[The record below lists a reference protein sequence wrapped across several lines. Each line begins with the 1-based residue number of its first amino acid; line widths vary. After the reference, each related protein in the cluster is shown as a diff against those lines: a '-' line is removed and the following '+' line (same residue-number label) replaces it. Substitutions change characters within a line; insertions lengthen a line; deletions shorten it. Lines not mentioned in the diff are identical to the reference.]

1 VTSDRAVTS
10 GGAGPAD
17 VPGAASGPAAPGPVS
32 GPGAAS
38 GPARPASVKPDGEWL
53 RVHPASPFIRGW
65 VALAAIVFFFGRDI
79 FERMLQ
85 GRPLMDEVY
94 SGRVPFLIA
103 GGGLVLVLSVV
114 GFILTWYFTRY
125 QVAEGYV
132 RVNTGFLFK
141 QQRQAR
147 LDRVQAIDIV
157 QPLLARIFGLA
168 ELKFEVADAGESAVR
183 LAYLRV
189 ADARQLRATIL
200 ARAAGLEP
208 DPERPEAALPEA
220 PEYPVLSVPPSRLV
234 GSLLLSEQ
242 SFFVVLGAVAS
253 VVLSAVTDNRGFYF
267 YLIPAALGLA
277 AAYWG
282 SFNKGYNF
290 TAAISPDGIRLR
302 YGLLDTQA
310 QTLPPGRIQALKVT
324 QPPLWRIF
332 GWYRMQVNVAGYGG
346 PGSNGEGASRT
357 TLLPVGV
364 LADVMRML
372 SLVLPDPGTPDPLR
386 VFTAGLAGLA
396 PAGRPGPVGQ
406 PAAAVASGA
415 GEPDGGFVTSPRRVR
430 LLAPLGWRR
439 NGFTATDTALL
450 LRSGRLWRE
459 LVVVPHQRTQSMALH
474 QGPLARR
481 FRVADLVLHTTA
493 GPVSARLIQAGLDEA
508 RTLFDAQAAR
518 AREARKRQTSEQWLA
533 QVAPAVVG
541 PAETQS
547 ALVEPVETA
556 SAEAPDLA
564 PHQPEHQGRP
574 EHEGEPGHRQNH
586 QEGPQH
592 G

>member
-1 VTSDRAVTS
+1 
-10 GGAGPAD
+10 
-17 VPGAASGPAAPGPVS
+17 
-32 GPGAAS
+32 
-38 GPARPASVKPDGEWL
+38 VKPDGEWL

-65 VALAAIVFFFGRDI
+65 VALAAIGFFFGRDT
-79 FERMLQ
+79 FERLLQ
-85 GRPLMDEVY
+85 GRPLLDEMY
-94 SGRVPFLIA
+94 SGRVPFLLA
-103 GGGLVLVLSVV
+103 GGGLVLLLAVL
-114 GFILTWYFTRY
+114 GFIVTWYFTRY

-183 LAYLRV
+183 LAFLRID
-189 ADARQLRATIL
+189 DARQLRATIL

-208 DPERPEAALPEA
+208 DPERPDAALPEA
-220 PEYPVLSVPPSRLV
+220 PEITVLSVPPSRLI

-253 VVLSAVTDNRGFYF
+253 VVLSALTENRSFYF

-277 AAYWG
+277 AAYWQ
-282 SFNKGYNF
+282 SFTKGYNF

-310 QTLPPGRIQALKVT
+310 QTLPPGRIQALKVS

-346 PGSNGEGASRT
+346 PGNNGEASSRT

-372 SLVLPDPGTPDPLR
+372 SLVIPDPGTPDPAR
-386 VFTAGLAGLA
+386 VFAAGLTGLA
-396 PAGRPGPVGQ
+396 PAGTLS
-406 PAAAVASGA
+406 AAPGA
-415 GEPDGGFVTSPRRVR
+415 GSAAGSRSTAPDGGDPDGGFVTSPRRVR

-439 NGFTATDTALL
+439 NGFAATDTALL
-450 LRSGRLWRE
+450 IRSGRLWRE

-493 GPVSARLIQAGLDEA
+493 GPVSPRVIQASLDEA
-508 RTLFDAQAAR
+508 RALFEAQAAR
-518 AREARKRQTSEQWLA
+518 AREARKRQTSEQWLR
-533 QVAPAVVG
+533 QVAP
-541 PAETQS
+541 
-547 ALVEPVETA
+547 
-556 SAEAPDLA
+556 
-564 PHQPEHQGRP
+564 HQDDNRLNQ
-574 EHEGEPGHRQNH
+574 
-586 QEGPQH
+586 QEGQQH

>member
-1 VTSDRAVTS
+1 VTSEHPATSDRPVT
-10 GGAGPAD
+10 AD
-17 VPGAASGPAAPGPVS
+17 HPVTAD
-32 GPGAAS
+32 G
-38 GPARPASVKPDGEWL
+38 ARPDSVKPDGEWL

-65 VALAAIVFFFGRDI
+65 VALAAIGFFFGRDT
-79 FERMLQ
+79 FERLLQ
-85 GRPLMDEVY
+85 GRPLLDEAY
-94 SGRVPFLIA
+94 SGRVPFLVA
-103 GGGLVLVLSVV
+103 GGGLVLVLSVL

-132 RVNTGFLFK
+132 RLNTGFLFK

-183 LAYLRV
+183 LAYLRIG
-189 ADARQLRATIL
+189 DARQLRATIL

-208 DPERPEAALPEA
+208 DPERPEEAPPEA
-220 PEYPVLSVPPSRLV
+220 PEFPVLSVPPSRLV

-253 VVLSAVTDNRGFYF
+253 VVLSAVTENRGFYF
-267 YLIPAALGLA
+267 YLIPAVLGLA

-310 QTLPPGRIQALKVT
+310 QTLPPGRIQALKIT

-346 PGSNGEGASRT
+346 PRSNGEGASRT

-364 LADVMRML
+364 LADVMSML
-372 SLVLPDPGTPDPLR
+372 SLVLPDPGTPDPGR
-386 VFTAGLAGLA
+386 VFAAGLTGIA
-396 PAGRPGPVGQ
+396 PSSRKVPARR
-406 PAAAVASGA
+406 PAAAPASGA
-415 GEPDGGFVTSPRRVR
+415 GEAATAVEPDGGFVTSPRRVR

-459 LVVVPHQRTQSMALH
+459 LVVVPHQRTQSMALQ

-481 FRVADLVLHTTA
+481 FRVADLILHTTA
-493 GPVSARLIQAGLDEA
+493 GPVSPRLIQADLDEA
-508 RTLFDAQAAR
+508 RTLFDAQAGR

-533 QVAPAVVG
+533 QVAPAVAVEH
-541 PAETQS
+541 PV
-547 ALVEPVETA
+547 VEPVETA
-556 SAEAPDLA
+556 PPETADPGMLDPQGTSDL
-564 PHQPEHQGRP
+564 PGQ
-574 EHEGEPGHRQNH
+574 PGHRQNL

>member
-1 VTSDRAVTS
+1 MTSDRAVTS
-10 GGAGPAD
+10 DGAGTA
-17 VPGAASGPAAPGPVS
+17 GGPAGGSAPAGD
-32 GPGAAS
+32 
-38 GPARPASVKPDGEWL
+38 GPAGQAAIKPDGEWL

-65 VALAAIVFFFGRDI
+65 VALAAIGFFFGRDT

-85 GRPLMDEVY
+85 GRPLMDEMY

-103 GGGLVLVLSVV
+103 GGGLVLVLSVL

-183 LAYLRV
+183 LAYLRID
-189 ADARQLRATIL
+189 DARQLRATIL

-208 DPERPEAALPEA
+208 DPERPEEALPEA
-220 PEYPVLSVPPSRLV
+220 PEFPVLSVPPSRLI

-253 VVLSAVTDNRGFYF
+253 VVLSTVTDNRGFYF

-310 QTLPPGRIQALKVT
+310 QTLPPGRIQALKMT

-346 PGSNGEGASRT
+346 RWQQRRGRLTHHASS
-357 TLLPVGV
+357 G
-364 LADVMRML
+364 
-372 SLVLPDPGTPDPLR
+372 
-386 VFTAGLAGLA
+386 
-396 PAGRPGPVGQ
+396 GRPGRCDEDARRWCSRTRERRIRHASLLPACPALLRPTPVPQDCRPPRGCR
-406 PAAAVASGA
+406 A
-415 GEPDGGFVTSPRRVR
+415 GEPDSGFVTSPRRVR

-450 LRSGRLWRE
+450 IRSGRLWRE

-493 GPVSARLIQAGLDEA
+493 GPVSPRLIQAGLDEA
-508 RTLFDAQAAR
+508 RALFDAQAAR

-533 QVAPAVVG
+533 QVAPAARPVV
-541 PAETQS
+541 PATGWI
-547 ALVEPVETA
+547 
-556 SAEAPDLA
+556 PD
-564 PHQPEHQGRP
+564 PSTHT
-574 EHEGEPGHRQNH
+574 
-586 QEGPQH
+586 QEGPNH

>member
-1 VTSDRAVTS
+1 MTSDRAVTS
-10 GGAGPAD
+10 DGAGTAGGPVGGNAPAGD
-17 VPGAASGPAAPGPVS
+17 GPAGQ
-32 GPGAAS
+32 
-38 GPARPASVKPDGEWL
+38 ASVKPDGEWL

-65 VALAAIVFFFGRDI
+65 VALAAIGFFFGRDT

-85 GRPLMDEVY
+85 GRPLMDEMY
-94 SGRVPFLIA
+94 SGRVPFLLA
-103 GGGLVLVLSVV
+103 GGGLVLVLSVL

-183 LAYLRV
+183 LAYLRID
-189 ADARQLRATIL
+189 DARQLRATIL

-208 DPERPEAALPEA
+208 DPERPEEALPEA
-220 PEYPVLSVPPSRLV
+220 PEFPVLSVPPSRLI

-242 SFFVVLGAVAS
+242 SFFVVVGAVAS
-253 VVLSAVTDNRGFYF
+253 VVLSTVTDNRGFYF

-364 LADVMRML
+364 LGDVMRML
-372 SLVLPDPGTPDPLR
+372 SLVLPDPGTPDPAR
-386 VFTAGLAGLA
+386 VFACRPDRHCSGRPARPRRAAGRRGGSRSRGTGQRVRHQSAPRAAAGSAGLA
-396 PAGRPGPVGQ
+396 PQ
-406 PAAAVASGA
+406 
-415 GEPDGGFVTSPRRVR
+415 R
-430 LLAPLGWRR
+430 LRC
-439 NGFTATDTALL
+439 
-450 LRSGRLWRE
+450 
-459 LVVVPHQRTQSMALH
+459 H
-474 QGPLARR
+474 
-481 FRVADLVLHTTA
+481 
-493 GPVSARLIQAGLDEA
+493 
-508 RTLFDAQAAR
+508 
-518 AREARKRQTSEQWLA
+518 
-533 QVAPAVVG
+533 
-541 PAETQS
+541 
-547 ALVEPVETA
+547 
-556 SAEAPDLA
+556 
-564 PHQPEHQGRP
+564 
-574 EHEGEPGHRQNH
+574 
-586 QEGPQH
+586 
-592 G
+592 

>member
-1 VTSDRAVTS
+1 MTSERAVTS
-10 GGAGPAD
+10 DGAEPAGAEPAGAEPAGAVAGAGPA
-17 VPGAASGPAAPGPVS
+17 SI
-32 GPGAAS
+32 
-38 GPARPASVKPDGEWL
+38 KPDGEWL

-65 VALAAIVFFFGRDI
+65 VALAAIGFFFGRDT

-85 GRPLMDEVY
+85 GRPLLDEAY
-94 SGRVPFLIA
+94 SGRVPFLVA
-103 GGGLVLVLSVV
+103 GGGLILVLSVL

-183 LAYLRV
+183 LAYLRID
-189 ADARQLRATIL
+189 DARQLRATIL

-208 DPERPEAALPEA
+208 DPERPEEALPEA
-220 PEYPVLSVPPSRLV
+220 PEFPVLSVPPSRLV

-253 VVLSAVTDNRGFYF
+253 VVLSAITENRGFF
-267 YLIPAALGLA
+267 LYLIPAALGLA

-310 QTLPPGRIQALKVT
+310 QTLPPGRIQALKIS

-332 GWYRMQVNVAGYGG
+332 GWYRMQVNVAGYGAA
-346 PGSNGEGASRT
+346 GSNGEGAART
-357 TLLPVGV
+357 TLLPVGM
-364 LADVMRML
+364 LDDVMRML
-372 SLVLPDPGTPDPLR
+372 ALVLPDPGTPDPAR
-386 VFTAGLAGLA
+386 VFTAGLSGLAGPA
-396 PAGRPGPVGQ
+396 PAGGT
-406 PAAAVASGA
+406 ASGA
-415 GEPDGGFVTSPRRVR
+415 TSPGEHDGGFVTSPRRVR

-439 NGFTATDTALL
+439 NGFAATDTALL
-450 LRSGRLWRE
+450 IRSGRLWRE

-493 GPVSARLIQAGLDEA
+493 GPVSPRLIQAGLDEA
-508 RTLFDAQAAR
+508 RALFNAQAAR

-533 QVAPAVVG
+533 QVAPEAVVEHPAVAPPVVDPVETG
-541 PAETQS
+541 PAET
-547 ALVEPVETA
+547 
-556 SAEAPDLA
+556 PDPA
-564 PHQPEHQGRP
+564 PHTPDHTQE
-574 EHEGEPGHRQNH
+574 H
-586 QEGPQH
+586 QEGPNR

>member
-1 VTSDRAVTS
+1 MTPDSAVTPGS
-10 GGAGPAD
+10 TGPT
-17 VPGAASGPAAPGPVS
+17 PGAPGPTPNPV
-32 GPGAAS
+32 GQVAG
-38 GPARPASVKPDGEWL
+38 KPDGEWL

-65 VALAAIVFFFGRDI
+65 VALAAIGFFFGRDT
-79 FERMLQ
+79 FERLLQ
-85 GRPLMDEVY
+85 GRPLMDDMFT
-94 SGRVPFLIA
+94 GRVPFLLA
-103 GGGLVLVLSVV
+103 GGGLVLVLAVL
-114 GFILTWYFTRY
+114 GFITTWYFTRY
-125 QVAEGYV
+125 QVAGGYV

-183 LAYLRV
+183 LAYLRID
-189 ADARQLRATIL
+189 DARQMRATIL

-208 DPERPEAALPEA
+208 LPGQPEAALPEA
-220 PEYPVLSVPPSRLV
+220 PEYAVLSVPPSRLV

-242 SFFVVLGAVAS
+242 SFFLVLGAAAS
-253 VVLSAVTDNRGFYF
+253 VVLSAVTESRQIYF
-267 YLIPAALGLA
+267 YLIPAVLGMA

-310 QTLPPGRIQALKVT
+310 QTLPPGRIQAVKVT

-357 TLLPVGV
+357 MLLPVGV

-372 SLVLPDPGTPDPLR
+372 SLVLPDPGTPDPAR
-386 VFTAGLAGLA
+386 IFAAGLTGIA
-396 PAGRPGPVGQ
+396 PAGPPPAGPS
-406 PAAAVASGA
+406 PSGETS
-415 GEPDGGFVTSPRRVR
+415 GEEPDGGFVTSPRRAR

-450 LRSGRLWRE
+450 IRSGRLWRE

-493 GPVSARLIQAGLDEA
+493 GPVSPRVIQAGLDEA
-508 RTLFDAQAAR
+508 RGLFDAQAAR

-533 QVAPAVVG
+533 QVAPATVVG
-541 PAETQS
+541 AEDHPQT
-547 ALVEPVETA
+547 
-556 SAEAPDLA
+556 
-564 PHQPEHQGRP
+564 
-574 EHEGEPGHRQNH
+574 H

>member
-1 VTSDRAVTS
+1 M
-10 GGAGPAD
+10 
-17 VPGAASGPAAPGPVS
+17 
-32 GPGAAS
+32 
-38 GPARPASVKPDGEWL
+38 
-53 RVHPASPFIRGW
+53 HPASPFIRGW
-65 VALAAIVFFFGRDI
+65 VALAAICFFFGRDI

-85 GRPLMDEVY
+85 GRPLLDEMY
-94 SGRVPFLIA
+94 EGRVPFLLA
-103 GGGLVLVLSVV
+103 GGGLVLLLSVL
-114 GFILTWYFTRY
+114 GFMMTWYFTRY

-183 LAYLRV
+183 LAYLR
-189 ADARQLRATIL
+189 ADDARRLRATIL

-208 DPERPEAALPEA
+208 DPERPQAAPPEA
-220 PEYPVLSVPPSRLV
+220 PEYAVLSVPPSRLV

-242 SFFVVLGAVAS
+242 SVFVVLGAVAS
-253 VVLSAVTDNRGFYF
+253 VVLSAVTENRGFYF

-290 TAAISPDGIRLR
+290 TAAISADGIRLR
-302 YGLLDTQA
+302 YGLLDTLA

-332 GWYRMQVNVAGYGG
+332 GWYRMQVNVAGYGNA
-346 PGSNGEGASRT
+346 GSNGEGAART
-357 TLLPVGV
+357 TLLPVG
-364 LADVMRML
+364 LLDDVMRML
-372 SLVLPDPGTPDPLR
+372 SLVLPDPGTPDPVR
-386 VFTAGLAGLA
+386 VFSAGLIGLA
-396 PAGRPGPVGQ
+396 PAGERSGTEAVQ
-406 PAAAVASGA
+406 PEA
-415 GEPDGGFVTSPRRVR
+415 DGGFVTSPRRVR

-450 LRSGRLWRE
+450 IRSGRLWRE

-493 GPVSARLIQAGLDEA
+493 GPVSPRLIQAGLDEA
-508 RTLFDAQAAR
+508 RALFDAQAAR

-533 QVAPAVVG
+533 QVAQVAPAAVAAVTEARPAGAPPPADTPPAG
-541 PAETQS
+541 PETPG
-547 ALVEPVETA
+547 LHT
-556 SAEAPDLA
+556 PD
-564 PHQPEHQGRP
+564 HRQDQQKGPEHG
-574 EHEGEPGHRQNH
+574 
-586 QEGPQH
+586 
-592 G
+592 

>member
-1 VTSDRAVTS
+1 MTP
-10 GGAGPAD
+10 GGAGPGPA
-17 VPGAASGPAAPGPVS
+17 PGAAGPSPGPAGQIT
-32 GPGAAS
+32 G
-38 GPARPASVKPDGEWL
+38 KPDGEWL

-65 VALAAIVFFFGRDI
+65 VALAAIGFFFGRDT
-79 FERMLQ
+79 FERLLQ
-85 GRPLMDEVY
+85 GRPLMDDMFT
-94 SGRVPFLIA
+94 GRVPFLLA
-103 GGGLVLVLSVV
+103 GGGAVLVLAVL
-114 GFILTWYFTRY
+114 GFITTWYFTRY
-125 QVAEGYV
+125 QVAEGFV

-147 LDRVQAIDIV
+147 LDRVQAIDIM

-183 LAYLRV
+183 LAYLRID
-189 ADARQLRATIL
+189 DARQLRATIL

-208 DPERPEAALPEA
+208 DPARPEAALPEA
-220 PEYPVLSVPPSRLV
+220 PEYAVLSVPPSRLV

-253 VVLSAVTDNRGFYF
+253 VVLSAITESRGFYF
-267 YLIPAALGLA
+267 YLIPAVLGLA

-282 SFNKGYNF
+282 AFIKGYNF

-310 QTLPPGRIQALKVT
+310 QTLPPGRIQAVKVT

-372 SLVLPDPGTPDPLR
+372 ALVLPDPGTPDPAR
-386 VFTAGLAGLA
+386 VFAAGLTGLA
-396 PAGRPGPVGQ
+396 PAGLSPAGPS
-406 PAAAVASGA
+406 PSSPSPSG
-415 GEPDGGFVTSPRRVR
+415 GISGEEPDGGFVTSPRRVR

-450 LRSGRLWRE
+450 IRSGRLWRE

-493 GPVSARLIQAGLDEA
+493 GPVSPRVIQAGLDEA
-508 RTLFDAQAAR
+508 RDLFDAQAAR
-518 AREARKRQTSEQWLA
+518 ARKARKRQTSEQWLA
-533 QVAPAVVG
+533 QVAPEAAVEAG
-541 PAETQS
+541 SETKPIKTK
-547 ALVEPVETA
+547 PV
-556 SAEAPDLA
+556 DL
-564 PHQPEHQGRP
+564 QT
-574 EHEGEPGHRQNH
+574 H
-586 QEGPQH
+586 QEGPHH

>member
-1 VTSDRAVTS
+1 MTPAGAGETPVTS
-10 GGAGPAD
+10 GAAGQ
-17 VPGAASGPAAPGPVS
+17 V
-32 GPGAAS
+32 
-38 GPARPASVKPDGEWL
+38 SVKPDGEWL

-65 VALAAIVFFFGRDI
+65 VALAAIGFFFGRDT
-79 FERMLQ
+79 FERLLQ
-85 GRPLMDEVY
+85 GRPLMDDVFT
-94 SGRVPFLIA
+94 GRVPFLLA
-103 GGGLVLVLSVV
+103 GGGLVLLLAVL
-114 GFILTWYFTRY
+114 GFIMTWYFTRY

-183 LAYLRV
+183 LAYLRID
-189 ADARQLRATIL
+189 DARQLRATIL

-220 PEYPVLSVPPSRLV
+220 PEFAVLSVPPSRLV

-242 SFFVVLGAVAS
+242 SFFVALGAVMS
-253 VVLSAVTDNRGFYF
+253 VVLSAVTENRSIYF
-267 YLIPAALGLA
+267 YLIPAVLGLA
-277 AAYWG
+277 AAYWQ

-310 QTLPPGRIQALKVT
+310 QTLPPGRIQALKVS

-346 PGSNGEGASRT
+346 PGSNGEASSRT

-364 LADVMRML
+364 LADVMRMM
-372 SLVLPDPGTPDPLR
+372 SLVLPDPGTPDPGR
-386 VFTAGLAGLA
+386 VFTAGLTGLA
-396 PAGRPGPVGQ
+396 PVSGSSAGGTS
-406 PAAAVASGA
+406 AA
-415 GEPDGGFVTSPRRVR
+415 EPDGGFVTSPRRVR

-450 LRSGRLWRE
+450 IRSGRLWRE

-493 GPVSARLIQAGLDEA
+493 GPVSPRVIQAGLDEA
-508 RTLFDAQAAR
+508 RALFNAQAAR
-518 AREARKRQTSEQWLA
+518 AREARRRQTSEQWLA
-533 QVAPAVVG
+533 QVAPTV
-541 PAETQS
+541 
-547 ALVEPVETA
+547 VEPAAVEPGETA
-556 SAEAPDLA
+556 ESDQQSQPD
-564 PHQPEHQGRP
+564 HRSQPDY
-574 EHEGEPGHRQNH
+574 RQNQ
-586 QEGPQH
+586 QEGQQH

>member
-1 VTSDRAVTS
+1 MT
-10 GGAGPAD
+10 G
-17 VPGAASGPAAPGPVS
+17 
-32 GPGAAS
+32 
-38 GPARPASVKPDGEWL
+38 KPDGEWL

-65 VALAAIVFFFGRDI
+65 VALAAIGFFFGRDT

-85 GRPLMDEVY
+85 GRPLMDEMY
-94 SGRVPFLIA
+94 SGRVPFLLA
-103 GGGLVLVLSVV
+103 GGGLVLVLAVL
-114 GFILTWYFTRY
+114 GFITTWYFTRY
-125 QVAEGYV
+125 QVAGGFV

-183 LAYLRV
+183 LAYLRID
-189 ADARQLRATIL
+189 DARQLRATIL

-208 DPERPEAALPEA
+208 DPAQPEAALPEV
-220 PEYPVLSVPPSRLV
+220 PEYAVLSVPPSRLV

-242 SFFVVLGAVAS
+242 SFFVVLGAAAS
-253 VVLSAVTDNRGFYF
+253 VVLSAVTESRGFYF

-310 QTLPPGRIQALKVT
+310 QTLPPGRIQAVKIT

-372 SLVLPDPGTPDPLR
+372 ALVLPDPGTPDPAR
-386 VFTAGLAGLA
+386 VFAAGLTGLA
-396 PAGRPGPVGQ
+396 PAVPPAGP
-406 PAAAVASGA
+406 PPSG
-415 GEPDGGFVTSPRRVR
+415 GTSGEEPDGGFVTSPRRAR

-439 NGFTATDTALL
+439 NGFTGTDTALL
-450 LRSGRLWRE
+450 IRSGRLWRE

-493 GPVSARLIQAGLDEA
+493 GPVSPRVIQAGLDEA
-508 RTLFDAQAAR
+508 RDLFDAQAAR
-518 AREARKRQTSEQWLA
+518 ARKARKRQTSEQWLA
-533 QVAPAVVG
+533 QVAPPSVVG
-541 PAETQS
+541 PE
-547 ALVEPVETA
+547 VHP
-556 SAEAPDLA
+556 
-564 PHQPEHQGRP
+564 
-574 EHEGEPGHRQNH
+574 QNH
-586 QEGPQH
+586 QEGPHH

>member
-1 VTSDRAVTS
+1 M
-10 GGAGPAD
+10 
-17 VPGAASGPAAPGPVS
+17 
-32 GPGAAS
+32 
-38 GPARPASVKPDGEWL
+38 
-53 RVHPASPFIRGW
+53 HPASPFIRGW
-65 VALAAIVFFFGRDI
+65 VALAAICFFFGRDI

-85 GRPLMDEVY
+85 GRPLLDELY
-94 SGRVPFLIA
+94 EGRVPFLLA
-103 GGGLVLVLSVV
+103 GGGLVLLLSVL
-114 GFILTWYFTRY
+114 GFIMTWYFTRY

-189 ADARQLRATIL
+189 DDARQLRATIL

-208 DPERPEAALPEA
+208 DPERPQAALPEA
-220 PEYPVLSVPPSRLV
+220 PEYAVLSVPPSRLV

-253 VVLSAVTDNRGFYF
+253 VVLSAVTENRGFYF

-302 YGLLDTQA
+302 YGLLDTLA

-332 GWYRMQVNVAGYGG
+332 GWYRMQVNVAGYGNA
-346 PGSNGEGASRT
+346 GSNGEGATRT
-357 TLLPVGV
+357 TLLPVG
-364 LADVMRML
+364 LLDDVMRML
-372 SLVLPDPGTPDPLR
+372 SLVLPDPGTPEPVR
-386 VFTAGLAGLA
+386 VFSAGLTGLA
-396 PAGRPGPVGQ
+396 PAGER
-406 PAAAVASGA
+406 SGA
-415 GEPDGGFVTSPRRVR
+415 EAAQPGEAEGGFVTSPRRVR

-439 NGFTATDTALL
+439 NGFTATATALL
-450 LRSGRLWRE
+450 IRSGRVWRE

-493 GPVSARLIQAGLDEA
+493 GPVSPRLIQAGLDEA
-508 RTLFDAQAAR
+508 RALFDAQAAR

-533 QVAPAVVG
+533 QVAQTAPAAVAAVAAVSEAGATGEAAPADTPPAG
-541 PAETQS
+541 PGPET
-547 ALVEPVETA
+547 
-556 SAEAPDLA
+556 PDLHT
-564 PHQPEHQGRP
+564 PHHRQDQQKGPEHG
-574 EHEGEPGHRQNH
+574 
-586 QEGPQH
+586 
-592 G
+592 